1 MNKTRLCTKCKTN
14 RPQSTFYSLHTVC
27 KFCVSKRNC
36 ETIEDGAKR
45 YLERRQLPIFI
56 EAVKQEKEK
65 SGMSW
70 AAYSLSL
77 GFSNKDVVYEWF
89 RRDKKPSQQS
99 QLHVSQKLNIPYEPF
114 LFIQNEQGDYPCGL
128 RICNTCQS
136 EFLVYKKQNYLT
148 HNCATCIDSKIDYRK
163 AT

>member
-1 MNKTRLCTKCKTN
+1 
-14 RPQSTFYSLHTVC
+14 
-27 KFCVSKRNC
+27 VSKENC

-45 YLERRQLPIFI
+45 YLERRQLDRFI
-56 EAVKQEKEK
+56 DAIVDAKNTSGLSFVNFSIAQGHNKNTIYEWVRKEK
-65 SGMSW
+65 
-70 AAYSLSL
+70 
-77 GFSNKDVVYEWF
+77 
-89 RRDKKPSQQS
+89 RPSQHS
-99 QLHVSQKLNIPYEPF
+99 QLTVSQKLGIAYEPF